1 MHHRKGVTDAEEDI
15 PGKVFLG
22 TLCMVQASNP
32 DRRDDREDERALIH
46 PRIVQLAAK
55 SASRG
60 LDISAESL
68 RKPHLYERSS
78 QCLEHQAIL
87 KRFISSDSSA
97 PEQGVFLRRTLW
109 VTRRCGGGENI
120 KRNLMDE
127 LELQPELFGQ
137 SELLGL
143 GAMKVLAENNG
154 HANLMEWR
162 EKSFDEFSSIAIAV
176 KSACRQALVIGY
188 LQAIID
194 IGNGQ
199 PQTEFRMVNP
209 ELE

>member
-1 MHHRKGVTDAEEDI
+1 MSGTSSNIEEVYLV
-15 PGKVFLG
+15 G
-22 TLCMVQASNP
+22 
-32 DRRDDREDERALIH
+32 
-46 PRIVQLAAK
+46 
-55 SASRG
+55 
-60 LDISAESL
+60 
-68 RKPHLYERSS
+68 
-78 QCLEHQAIL
+78 
-87 KRFISSDSSA
+87 FISTRARSFP
-97 PEQGVFLRRTLW
+97 PEDFVGDKTLWGVF
-109 VTRRCGGGENI
+109 ENI